1 MPRLGSFK
9 NAALFALAISMSA
22 SVIEARQLEC
32 SYDYVTFKEVRTIS
46 EIDNDTGNLK
56 FTFHHEFGSGGQD
69 WWPHEDEPSLAQ
81 TREAQNYIRISE
93 NLYHWG
99 RGIFKHI
106 LYVDFAMPKFYEI
119 ISFGPALR
127 GLEQTSRKL
136 DGNNRMLEIPV
147 TVWDCKRLD

>member
-1 MPRLGSFK
+1 
-9 NAALFALAISMSA
+9 MSA
-22 SVIEARQLEC
+22 RELEC
-32 SYDYVTFKEVRTIS
+32 SYDYTTHKEVRTIS
-46 EIDNDTGNLK
+46 EIQDVSRELEYS
-56 FTFHHEFGSGGQD
+56 FRHEYSKYGKELWLFEG
-69 WWPHEDEPSLAQ
+69 EPSLEQ
-81 TREAQNYIRISE
+81 TQGQLNYVRVSK

-106 LYVDFAMPKFYEI
+106 IYIDFEKPKFYEI
-119 ISFGPALR
+119 TSFGPALR

>member
-9 NAALFALAISMSA
+9 RTTLFASAISLIA
-22 SVIEARQLEC
+22 GVINARELEC
-32 SYDYVTFKEVRTIS
+32 SYDYTTHKEVRTLS
-46 EIDNDTGNLK
+46 ETQDASEELK
-56 FTFHHEFGSGGQD
+56 YTFRHEYSKFGKEL
-69 WWPHEDEPSLAQ
+69 WPDKSKPSLEQ
-81 TREAQNYIRISE
+81 TPGQQNYIRISN

-106 LYVDFAMPKFYEI
+106 IYIDFEKPKFYEI
-119 ISFGPALR
+119 TSFGPALR
-127 GLEQTSRKL
+127 GLEQNSRKL

>member
-9 NAALFALAISMSA
+9 VVAAFVIILSGLASSGT
-22 SVIEARQLEC
+22 ARQLEC
-32 SYDYVTFKEVRTIS
+32 SYDYVTVKEVRTIS

-69 WWPHEDEPSLAQ
+69 MWPYEDEPSLAQ
-81 TREAQNYIRISE
+81 TLASQNYIRISE
-93 NLYHWG
+93 NLYQWG

-127 GLEQTSRKL
+127 SLEQTSRKL